1 MFIGKPDIPG
11 GISVF
16 CEVTNARVQWTSS
29 FNGGDSQNF
38 TVFAFNGQHKASQ
51 SAHLPDSG
59 KNKLHEYIVK
69 NLQPSLTYTFYIS
82 ALNKHGN
89 TSSEK
94 KSCIT
99 SNRGKFSY
107 ANHQFFKET

>member
-1 MFIGKPDIPG
+1 MLKGRPDIPR
-11 GISVF
+11 GIAVF
-16 CEVTNARVQWTSS
+16 CEVTNARIQWISS

-38 TVFAFNGQHKASQ
+38 TVFACDDQHEARQ
-51 SAHLPDSG
+51 SAHLLDSG
-59 KNKLHEYIVK
+59 EKKLHEYVVQ
-69 NLQPSLTYTFYIS
+69 NLQPSRTYTFYIS

-99 SNRGKFSY
+99 SNRGIFSY
-107 ANHQFFKET
+107 TNNH